1 MQILPRQ
8 DALTQASQSWQKA
21 PGSAPKAAQC
31 PQHGIGDDGQA
42 AAATL
47 IILPSLL

>member
-1 MQILPRQ
+1 MQILPQQ
-8 DALTQASQSWQKA
+8 DAFTQASQSWQKA

-31 PQHGIGDDGQA
+31 PQHSAGDDRQA
-42 AAATL
+42 AAASL